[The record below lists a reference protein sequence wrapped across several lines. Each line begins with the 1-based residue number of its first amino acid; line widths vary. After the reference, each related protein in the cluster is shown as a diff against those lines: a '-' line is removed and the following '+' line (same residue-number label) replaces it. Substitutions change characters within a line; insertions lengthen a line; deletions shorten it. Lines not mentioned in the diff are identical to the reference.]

1 MVQCFKGGNIM
12 YQVNAGL
19 SSWWAKGEQF
29 QCSSSTD
36 LSINISIFFLFIAQ
50 QPIRAIFD
58 KSAKRMT
65 KNMGKI
71 LLHFAFLQINLCLLL
86 HTQHL
91 HTIMLANLN
100 QTCECQNNF
109 AFINYLCKGQVV
121 SPCTIQPI
129 IQLQIAMIYFPIIS
143 TTAYTIT
150 LFFKRLI
157 DQLTVRKII
166 IFQYCLPTYF
176 SGKNKLMY
184 LLYNKS

>member
-1 MVQCFKGGNIM
+1 
-12 YQVNAGL
+12 
-19 SSWWAKGEQF
+19 
-29 QCSSSTD
+29 
-36 LSINISIFFLFIAQ
+36 
-50 QPIRAIFD
+50 
-58 KSAKRMT
+58 MT
-65 KNMGKI
+65 KNMGKFCLYVRNFYNFFSLI
-71 LLHFAFLQINLCLLL
+71 FTNIFMFAP
-86 HTQHL
+86 TQHL
-91 HTIMLANLN
+91 HTIILANLN

-157 DQLTVRKII
+157 DQLTVRKIT

-176 SGKNKLMY
+176 TGKNKLMY